1 MDWSWLEKLN
11 SRNIP
16 EKVLGKYEDSGIE
29 YGEDSWKWETEVI
42 IGKKVLAKFP
52 EDEQIKW
59 HRNHVMMENLF
70 DEEWWFYTGMKE
82 KIEKGNWT
90 GDKNFFNVQE
100 LLYFF
105 GKPPT
110 KQPIYIRGFK
120 NFTCLDFRKFMELAV
135 TNKKHPLQYLQVKIN
150 ERDLK
155 RNERGDMLDSNAYH
169 EKDRERVLARAETL
183 LDKNYKVI
191 YSVPDEENGEFE
203 TIADDEKEA
212 MEQFEAFRWNELW
225 VNKGRVDYHGEMEFF
240 NPIAKDWKVVSI
252 EKIK

>member
-29 YGEDSWKWETEVI
+29 YGEKSWMWDTEVI

-52 EDEQIKW
+52 EDEKKKW
-59 HRNHVMMENLF
+59 YRNSVMMENLF

-90 GDKNFFNVQE
+90 GDMTFFNVEE

-110 KQPIYIRGFK
+110 KQPIYI
-120 NFTCLDFRKFMELAV
+120 
-135 TNKKHPLQYLQVKIN
+135 
-150 ERDLK
+150 
-155 RNERGDMLDSNAYH
+155 
-169 EKDRERVLARAETL
+169 
-183 LDKNYKVI
+183 
-191 YSVPDEENGEFE
+191 
-203 TIADDEKEA
+203 
-212 MEQFEAFRWNELW
+212 
-225 VNKGRVDYHGEMEFF
+225 
-240 NPIAKDWKVVSI
+240 
-252 EKIK
+252 